1 MLEASKNCRELDE
14 LKVQGEKPFLGLGTD
29 RQFRL
34 SIKSLER
41 TCLKDRGKPGID
53 RILLKL

>member
-1 MLEASKNCRELDE
+1 MLKASKNCRELDE

-29 RQFRL
+29 RQSRL
-34 SIKSLER
+34 SIKSLKR
-41 TCLKDRGKPGID
+41 TCLKDRHKPGID